1 MNERIFTGCYDA
13 NGTPIYTGDILK
25 WTNDDKQNRLIAVTV
40 KDGVFYGGEEELSE
54 VVKLEPVVFGR
65 VLDKRTESE

>member
-1 MNERIFTGCYDA
+1 MNERIFTGYYDA

-40 KDGVFYGGEEELSE
+40 KDGVFYGTGQE
-54 VVKLEPVVFGR
+54 VHKSCRWPTSSSAWIQDEYMR
-65 VLDKRTESE
+65 